1 MALPLKRPS
10 FHSVQGVR
18 LRNRHPEDDLVSSN
32 APNCSLLLLGHEA
45 PETQLE
51 TVFSFPPLYEV
62 LTPYPLLEVYP
73 FTPLAER
80 STKQDAN
87 PSDVRVPYGG
97 KHRCVLQ
104 QLQPVSCHISPI
116 SHFLG
121 EKVMT

>member
-62 LTPYPLLEVYP
+62 LSPYPLLEAYP

-97 KHRCVLQ
+97 KHA
-104 QLQPVSCHISPI
+104 VSCSSCSLSAVTSPR
-116 SHFLG
+116 FLIFW
-121 EKVMT
+121 EKKL